1 MGIGIKPVYV
11 IIGIMGIYS
20 DGNVYGVRLRQ
31 YQICPA
37 EEPDLLLHIP
47 DMTHCCSQCLHTF
60 ERIYPSKMTVQQIA
74 EIKEQYDLLNRDDMW
89 IVVSFYTSCTD
100 TYDDTG
106 ESYMCWWPGDTDRLK
121 ELFLNGDTC
130 I

>member
-1 MGIGIKPVYV
+1 MKPGIGIKTVYV

-31 YQICPA
+31 YQMSPV
-37 EEPDLLLHIP
+37 EEPDIL
-47 DMTHCCSQCLHTF
+47 LHTF
-60 ERIYPSKMTVQQIA
+60 ERIYPSKMTVQHIE
-74 EIKEQYDLLNRDDMW
+74 EIKEQYDLLNRDDTR
-89 IVVSFYTSCTD
+89 IIVSFYTSCTD

-121 ELFLNGDTC
+121 ELFLNGETC